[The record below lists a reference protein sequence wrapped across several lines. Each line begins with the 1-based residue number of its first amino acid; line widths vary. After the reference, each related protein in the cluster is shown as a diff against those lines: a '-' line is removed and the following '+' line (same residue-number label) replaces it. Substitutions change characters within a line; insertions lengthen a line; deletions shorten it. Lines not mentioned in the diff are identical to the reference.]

1 MIGARQGKRVS
12 ISGSDIRLQRPKR
25 VASCGWS
32 IGWIYACRREEMRK
46 KHAWRSRKGDE
57 DMDGRTVPKINLK
70 ACKQQPSVLALGAG
84 D

>member
-1 MIGARQGKRVS
+1 
-12 ISGSDIRLQRPKR
+12 
-25 VASCGWS
+25 
-32 IGWIYACRREEMRK
+32 MRK